1 MSTIETHNEVIMNTP
16 ERMGYA
22 CINMQLSQ
30 PKNFGPDSKAQKVFT
45 NRTMIR
51 RTFDQ
56 KGVDYAS
63 SLALQNCIDLHQI
76 LKWNHKNGFDFFRI
90 SSNLFPWASEYE
102 FEDLK
107 DYESIVEW
115 LDKCGQYALATN
127 QRLTTHPGPFNKLAS
142 PHERVV
148 KNTIKDLEIHGWMMD
163 RLGMPRTSWAKINI
177 HVGAA
182 YNDKP
187 MATSNFCKNF
197 DKLNDS
203 VKSRLTVE
211 NDDKKSLYTTHEL
224 YDTIYKRIGTP
235 LVFDYHHHECHSDG
249 ASESEA
255 LKLAASTWRDIT
267 PVVHYSESRAK
278 EYSDDS
284 IKIQAH
290 SDYIYKP
297 INTYGVKVHCMVE
310 AKHKELA
317 VSKWRGKHQII

>member
-1 MSTIETHNEVIMNTP
+1 MKTP

-30 PKNFGPDSKAQKVFT
+30 PKQFGSDPKAPRVFT

-51 RTFDQ
+51 RTFDN

-63 SLALQNCIDLHQI
+63 SLALENCIDLYQI
-76 LKWNHKNGFDFFRI
+76 LQWNHQNGFNFFRV

-107 DYESIVEW
+107 DYEQIIYW
-115 LDKCGQYALATN
+115 LDKCGQLARDTD

-142 PHERVV
+142 PRANVV
-148 KNTIKDLEIHGWMMD
+148 KNTIKDLEIHGWIMD
-163 RLGMPRTSWAKINI
+163 KLGMPRSHWAKINI

-187 MATSNFCKNF
+187 MATDNFCKNF
-197 DKLNDS
+197 EKLSDA
-203 VKSRLTVE
+203 VKTRLTVE
-211 NDDKKSLYTTHEL
+211 NDDKSSLYDTQEL
-224 YDTIYKRIGTP
+224 YDMIYKRIGTP
-235 LVFDYHHHECHSDG
+235 IVFDYHHHECHPG
-249 ASESEA
+249 KLHRAEA
-255 LKLAASTWRDIT
+255 LQLAVSTWRDVV

-278 EYSDDS
+278 EQFNES
-284 IKIQAH
+284 IKPQAH
-290 SDYIYKP
+290 SDYIRKP
-297 INTYGVKVHCMVE
+297 INTYGMQVHCMVE

-317 VSKWRGKHQII
+317 VSEWRKKFQIL